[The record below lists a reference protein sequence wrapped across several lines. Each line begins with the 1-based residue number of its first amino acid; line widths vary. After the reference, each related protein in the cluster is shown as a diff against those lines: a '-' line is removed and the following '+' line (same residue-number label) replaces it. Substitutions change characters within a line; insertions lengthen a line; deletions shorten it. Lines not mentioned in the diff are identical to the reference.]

1 MRTTLRAAL
10 VATAAFAAPALAL
23 PALAQDAAGQFV
35 TQQSQDQ
42 VRASKLVGVDVY
54 GPDNVKIGDIA
65 EVLLNRDGTAQAV
78 VIGVGGFLGIGQKN
92 VAVAYKDLEW
102 SSQPVPTNN
111 ASGNTNPPAATG
123 SVGSAG
129 TGGAGGPAGA
139 STPAPA
145 APKTSADDAAR
156 GYPDHASV
164 RMTKADLQN
173 APAFRYYG
181 DNAAPATGAS
191 GTSGGGS
198 APPAGVSSPMG
209 SGSAPKP

>member
-23 PALAQDAAGQFV
+23 PALAQGTTAQFV
-35 TQQSQDQ
+35 TQQSTDQ
-42 VRASKLVGVDVY
+42 VRASKLVGVDIY
-54 GPDNVKIGDIA
+54 GPDNVKIGDIS

-102 SSQPVPTNN
+102 SSQPVAVPS
-111 ASGNTNPPAATG
+111 AAANTAPPATTG

-129 TGGAGGPAGA
+129 TGGAAGPVA
-139 STPAPA
+139 PAPRTA
-145 APKTSADDAAR
+145 ADDAAR
-156 GYPDHASV
+156 GYPDHATL

-173 APAFRYYG
+173 APAFHYYG
-181 DNAAPATGAS
+181 ETAAAAAPGPGA
-191 GTSGGGS
+191 GT
-198 APPAGVSSPMG
+198 PPAGVTSPMG
-209 SGSAPKP
+209 GSAAPKP

>member
-10 VATAAFAAPALAL
+10 VATAAFAAPVLAL
-23 PALAQDAAGQFV
+23 PALAEDSTGQFV

-54 GPDNVKIGDIA
+54 GPDNVKIGDIS

-78 VIGVGGFLGIGQKN
+78 VIGVGGFLGLGQKN

-102 SSQPVPTNN
+102 SSQPVAAPSAASN
-111 ASGNTNPPAATG
+111 ASPPATTG

-139 STPAPA
+139 GTPAPA
-145 APKTSADDAAR
+145 APKTAADDATR

-173 APAFRYYG
+173 APAFHYYG
-181 DNAAPATGAS
+181 ESATSSS
-191 GTSGGGS
+191 GSGGG
-198 APPAGVSSPMG
+198 AATAPAGVSSPMG
-209 SGSAPKP
+209 GASNGGAPKP